1 MAETFGCWRG
11 VLEPTLSVLRASD
24 PEGFDRLV
32 ALIKYRATTPYP
44 RFPQGLDAT
53 AVPEL
58 PADEVDAFKSENID
72 NTKIKDDT
80 PEYHERTSSEYA
92 VREAQYARWRWACTH
107 FETYCNMLRV
117 SGHPTESVQA
127 MLKGRPLCFPDQKSF
142 SELVA
147 GLQELGPQL
156 ETAMGCANLG
166 FVFTGSSVVGFSQ
179 NPLKGKYLIPS
190 KITSKT
196 KSDVDICIKAD
207 GIERFVDS
215 VRERG
220 RKVRGFGT
228 TCSITTSA
236 MRFGCKDWAAVCP
249 ELGAFHE
256 KWSAIF
262 QGGLQ
267 FTLCEGGL
275 DVPPWESRIPMK

>member
-1 MAETFGCWRG
+1 MAASCWRG
-11 VLEPTLSVLRASD
+11 ALEPTLSVLRASD

-179 NPLKGKYLIPS
+179 NPLKGNHAHANPRPTVDPCFLICRPPHPALREGKYLIPS

-220 RKVRGFGT
+220 RKV
-228 TCSITTSA
+228 
-236 MRFGCKDWAAVCP
+236 
-249 ELGAFHE
+249 
-256 KWSAIF
+256 
-262 QGGLQ
+262 
-267 FTLCEGGL
+267 
-275 DVPPWESRIPMK
+275 